1 MFHLVINLIRIR
13 VIRMAMSYECKDF
26 MIHQNL
32 LALTCLI
39 QFKVYLYIYGKDSV
53 QIFSFKT
60 RLYTILNKKN
70 RFKVES

>member
-39 QFKVYLYIYGKDSV
+39 QFKVYLYIYGKDAHTNIEICIV
-53 QIFSFKT
+53 EGQ
-60 RLYTILNKKN
+60 KK
-70 RFKVES
+70 SI